1 MTFYHTAAVQLTF
14 ERVYMED
21 ELWRMLD
28 QLGHRSPGARLHRA
42 RDWEEQGEETWED
55 FEAGRYTAAEI
66 SIGTEARDG
75 EDLYDAGRRLT
86 TEVLELFPE
95 STFDR
100 VELMSMNL
108 GDPENIAYAG
118 GRL

>member
-1 MTFYHTAAVQLTF
+1 MTFYHTAAIQLTF

-28 QLGHRSPGARLHRA
+28 QLGHHSPAARLNRV
-42 RDWEEQGEETWED
+42 RDWQEGGFETDED

-66 SIGTEARDG
+66 SVATEPHEG

-86 TEVLELFPE
+86 NEVLELFPE
-95 STFDR
+95 SFFDR
-100 VELMSMNL
+100 VELASINL
-108 GDPENIAYAG
+108 GDPENIAYA
-118 GRL
+118 

>member
-1 MTFYHTAAVQLTF
+1 MTFYHKAAVTLNF
-14 ERVYMED
+14 ERVYTED

-28 QLGHRSPGARLHRA
+28 QLGHHSPAARLHRA

-66 SIGTEARDG
+66 GVGTVAHEG

-86 TEVLELFPE
+86 NEVLELFPE
-95 STFDR
+95 ASFCF
-100 VELMSMNL
+100 VELTTMNL
-108 GDPENIAYAG
+108 GDPENIAYA
-118 GRL
+118 